1 MDLLFFQG
9 GFANS
14 CFRASL
20 AAGLAAA
27 YQEPVILANR
37 RGESFFVTNCEKGK
51 ERLSVHVPEMADDES
66 HSYWASPTFLFSI
79 FYNNEEGGAL
89 RSKIEISALGENEN
103 RPKKLIDPF
112 ERQSEERLHRILMSS
127 LSIQPFRPFD
137 HTKRKPQLWNRDWPW
152 ISEQPHLKLV
162 DTLSHH
168 VELPSRPSYAMDGH
182 TSPSMAWRDS
192 PLTVP
197 EVILLGDP

>member
-1 MDLLFFQG
+1 MLSSQSRFSG
-9 GFANS
+9 WK
-14 CFRASL
+14 L

-89 RSKIEISALGENEN
+89 RSKIEISCLTS
-103 RPKKLIDPF
+103 KDKMDQKSLLT
-112 ERQSEERLHRILMSS
+112 RLFS
-127 LSIQPFRPFD
+127 
-137 HTKRKPQLWNRDWPW
+137 
-152 ISEQPHLKLV
+152 
-162 DTLSHH
+162 
-168 VELPSRPSYAMDGH
+168 
-182 TSPSMAWRDS
+182 
-192 PLTVP
+192 
-197 EVILLGDP
+197 